1 MANHLSAKK
10 RIRQSVTRTAV
21 NRARRSEMRSQVRS
35 VEQAIENG
43 DKDAATAA
51 MALAAPSLHRS
62 TRKGLVHRNAAARKI
77 SRLTKSINAL

>member
-10 RIRQSVTRTAV
+10 RIRQTNTRTIV

-35 VEQAIENG
+35 VEEAIESG
-43 DKDAATAA
+43 DKTAATTA
-51 MALAAPSLHRS
+51 MILAVPALHRS
-62 TRKGLVHRNAAARKI
+62 SRKGLVHPNTAARKI